1 MATLQEM
8 REEAGLS
15 ISDLSKRAEV
25 DYKTV
30 KKADERSGS
39 IHRFKALA
47 LVKVLNQE
55 LGTTYELEDI
65 EGLTLH

>member
-1 MATLQEM
+1 MATLHEL

-15 ISDLSKRAEV
+15 VSNLSKRSEV

-55 LGTTYELEDI
+55 PGTAYELEDI
-65 EGLTLH
+65 DGLTLH

>member
-1 MATLQEM
+1 MAMLQEM
-8 REEAGLS
+8 REEASLS
-15 ISDLSKRAEV
+15 ISGLSKRAEV

-30 KKADERSGS
+30 KKADERNGS

-47 LVKVLNQE
+47 LVNVLNQE